1 MEILHSGLNKIRQ
14 RLPEKEWQQYVRS
27 HARNHPIRELLHQD
41 PFTSRSFH
49 KPRGYAGDAEL
60 IDFIYGEGQQPAH
73 ASSIGQEICEFL
85 NQQPSAVS
93 VRERRQL
100 LAAQLDQLADRIY
113 QPRVLSVACGHLREG
128 LLSTA
133 VAEDR
138 IEELVAFDQD
148 PESLSVVTRDLAG
161 KRVRPVQGSVRTL
174 LAGKHELGEFDFVY
188 SAGLF
193 DYLADRLASRLV
205 ARMFTM
211 LRPGG
216 KLWVANFCKTLS
228 EAGYMES
235 FMDWWLI
242 LRDEPEVAAF
252 CSEVPRDQMASMR
265 MFRDSSQNVIYLEVV
280 KAG

>member
-1 MEILHSGLNKIRQ
+1 MEILHSGLNKLRKT
-14 RLPEKEWQQYVRS
+14 LPEKEWQQYVRT

-41 PFTSRSFH
+41 PFTARSFK

-60 IDFIYGEGQQPAH
+60 IDYIYGEGQWPSQ
-73 ASSIGQEICEFL
+73 ASALGQEICQFL

-100 LAAQLDQLADRIY
+100 LSAQLDLLAEGIEK
-113 QPRVLSVACGHLREG
+113 PRVLSVACGHLREA
-128 LLSTA
+128 LLSRA
-133 VAEDR
+133 VSEDR
-138 IEELVAFDQD
+138 IAELVAFDQD
-148 PESLSVVTRDLAG
+148 PESLAVVTRDLAG
-161 KRVRPVQGSVRTL
+161 RRVTPVQGSVRSL
-174 LAGKHELGEFDFVY
+174 LAGKHNLGDFNFVY

-205 ARMFTM
+205 AQMFSM

-216 KLWVANFCKTLS
+216 KLWVANFCKHLS

-252 CSEVPRDQMASMR
+252 CSELPREQLASTR
-265 MFRDSSQNVIYLEVV
+265 MFRDSSSNVIYLEVV
-280 KAG
+280 RAG

>member
-1 MEILHSGLNKIRQ
+1 MEILHSGLNQIRKT
-14 RLPEKEWQQYVRS
+14 LPEKEWQQYVRS

-41 PFTSRSFH
+41 PFTLRSFE

-60 IDFIYGEGQQPAH
+60 IDFIYGEGQWPTQ
-73 ASSIGQEICEFL
+73 ASPLGQEICEFL

-100 LAAQLDQLADRIY
+100 LAAQLDQVAERIHP
-113 QPRVLSVACGHLREG
+113 PRVLSVACGHLREA
-128 LLSTA
+128 LLSRA

-148 PESLSVVTRDLAG
+148 PESLAVVRQDLVG
-161 KRVRPVQGSVRTL
+161 RRVRPVQGSVRSL
-174 LAGKHELGEFDFVY
+174 LAGKHDLGDFDFVY

-205 ARMFTM
+205 AQMFSM

-216 KLWVANFCKTLS
+216 KLWVANFCKNLS

-252 CSEVPRDQMASMR
+252 CNELPRAEVASTR
-265 MFRDSSQNVIYLEVV
+265 MFHDSSRNVIYLEVV